1 MTKIQR
7 VTKPQVK
14 STSTKAAAKALPKE
28 VQQLA
33 KSKRAEV
40 TKNADGS
47 VTRRRT
53 TAQTSKELNT
63 STGKLLETT
72 LEYRKS
78 ATTRRG
84 TQSDSAFVSKTDMLG
99 RKSIEARRETTNAQ
113 GDTSIYGRTADVFGV
128 EKHTTEKTTERL
140 LSPADGG
147 VAGGKGKQSDTLETA
162 TRTTSKDSRGNK
174 ARSSDVTR
182 VTPQGE
188 KSVVTT
194 NEKRAS
200 GSDLTTRS
208 STTYEDG
215 KFTLSD
221 GADWLKNTSVDK
233 SHLKET
239 EVDAT
244 KFLEKSDKVTGFL
257 GKIFKALGLEGE
269 WQKTLSEDLMKS
281 TTLFEGDH
289 GSVTTQVGVTGSQRF
304 AIDGDGIE
312 ASFDREA
319 RAGVYAHAHD
329 EVTGRFGQAEYD
341 ANAKAEAYARIDG
354 QARIDANGLDAQ
366 LNAKIG
372 VAIEADITARAQS
385 KSVTFAGTELY
396 AAVDGRARVAAEAS
410 AEATG
415 TVRITRNPP
424 TAIARGTAGASAV
437 VKAEG
442 EIKLS
447 AGPFSVVGSAY
458 ASAGAEARATGVI
471 GYEDGKF
478 KIGGSAGA
486 ALGLG
491 AGAGVTVEIDV
502 RQIGQMAK
510 NAADVNGDGKL
521 GLDDA
526 TAAVGKSARKV
537 AGWFGFG
544 N

>member
-84 TQSDSAFVSKTDMLG
+84 TQSDSTFVSKTDMLG

-128 EKHTTEKTTERL
+128 EKQTTEKNTTRER
-140 LSPADGG
+140 G
-147 VAGGKGKQSDTLETA
+147 DTLETA

-182 VTPQGE
+182 VTEQG

-233 SHLKET
+233 SYLKET
-239 EVDAT
+239 EVDST
-244 KFLEKSDKVTGFL
+244 KFLEKSDKVTGFI

-329 EVTGRFGQAEYD
+329 EVTGRFGEASYD

-366 LNAKIG
+366 INAKVG

-415 TVRITRNPP
+415 TVKITRNPP

-442 EIKLS
+442 ELKLS

-502 RQIGQMAK
+502 RQIGEMAK

-521 GLDDA
+521 GFDDA